1 MNIIKKKKTKKN
13 NVDLHSHTFLF
24 GGTAT
29 LDKIYSKRSSTEG
42 FIMLWLLAHAEGNS
56 NGCFPQKDS

>member
-1 MNIIKKKKTKKN
+1 MNIIKNK

-29 LDKIYSKRSSTEG
+29 LDKIYSIRSSTEG
-42 FIMLWLLAHAEGNS
+42 VIMLWLLAHA
-56 NGCFPQKDS
+56 GCFPQKDN